1 MLKLINQ
8 ESLDV
13 NEINKVGHNI
23 KYGWMGEWVNG
34 WMGEWNDFVYLI
46 WWCEYDDVNMMMQVS
61 VIILEKYQNR
71 QFLEK

>member
-23 KYGWMGEWVNG
+23 KYGWMGQNGGMEWFCLFCIFDMMM
-34 WMGEWNDFVYLI
+34 WI
-46 WWCEYDDVNMMMQVS
+46 WWYEYDDASEVW
-61 VIILEKYQNR
+61 
-71 QFLEK
+71 